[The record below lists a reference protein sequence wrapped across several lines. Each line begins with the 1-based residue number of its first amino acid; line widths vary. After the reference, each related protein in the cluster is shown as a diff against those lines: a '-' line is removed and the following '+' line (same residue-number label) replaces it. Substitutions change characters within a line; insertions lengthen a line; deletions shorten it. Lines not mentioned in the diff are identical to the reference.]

1 MKVEGKEYT
10 FLHKQILHNKPWEP
24 LTPQCSWRT
33 GSEHRVNAPEEET
46 SRLAFT
52 LYQCFT
58 RTTLISLLLSAFLP
72 AEDQAASL
80 KHRRLPRVDK
90 GIKFISLLTQLH
102 LALHVPYTR
111 HHSSLLHTP
120 LYQKGQSLQGNL
132 CNSLRNPE
140 VPAILGL
147 FSNLT
152 KGTRDLTLTAPPA
165 STQSSKLSK

>member
-1 MKVEGKEYT
+1 M
-10 FLHKQILHNKPWEP
+10 
-24 LTPQCSWRT
+24 ST
-33 GSEHRVNAPEEET
+33 GSMHQRKKLPGWLSPCT
-46 SRLAFT
+46 SASQEQLSSHCCSQPSCQ
-52 LYQCFT
+52 L
-58 RTTLISLLLSAFLP
+58 RTKQ
-72 AEDQAASL
+72 QAL
-80 KHRRLPRVDK
+80 NTEVFIPRVDK
-90 GIKFISLLTQLH
+90 GIKFMSLLTQLH

-111 HHSSLLHTP
+111 HHSRLLHTP